1 MFWKKKS
8 NPCEHIQDKSETIAN
23 ETTEETTECKP
34 KPNRKI
40 INGKLYDTSKAERI
54 CDLILGHEDIPNYDL
69 PIRSLGGQD
78 VIIYRG
84 ISKWFIEYFRLIEP
98 VEEDWVKY
106 ILGKYDIDKYIE
118 LFGEVEEA

>member
-1 MFWKKKS
+1 MFWKKENK
-8 NPCEHIQDKSETIAN
+8 PCEHIQDKSETIAN
-23 ETTEETTECKP
+23 ETTEYNP

-54 CDLILGHEDIPNYDL
+54 YALILGHEDIPNYDL

-84 ISKWFIEYFRLIEP
+84 ISEWFIEYFRIIEP
-98 VEEDWVKY
+98 VKEDWVKY
-106 ILGKYDIDKYIE
+106 ILGKYDADKYIE